1 MRKYYKSL
9 IFWVIIGL
17 ILGVIVG
24 AMPPIKIPFF
34 GIENLA
40 LWSKVFIDMFIRA
53 LKLLIGPIIFVMIIL
68 GIIGLGDVKKVGGIG
83 VKAVIYFEV
92 VSTLALAVGIIVA
105 RIMQPGVGMNLD
117 ASALDSKGVDKYVQ
131 AASGADAG
139 FLGVLKSAIPTDL
152 VSPFTDGKTLQVLFI
167 ALFTAFIVITLK
179 EQDREY
185 IKKALEVFQAFVFK
199 ILTLIMY
206 FSPFATFGAMAYLI
220 AKFGLTS
227 LTNMGYLL
235 FVMLFA
241 CCVFIFGVLGIICY
255 FAKVNIFKFMNFI
268 SKELLIVFSTSSSES
283 ALLPLMKKLERAGID
298 KSCVGLVLPT
308 GYSFNLDC
316 TNIYLAMSVIFL
328 AQAFNIDITLWQE
341 ITILL
346 ILMVTSKGAV
356 GVTGSGFIV
365 LAGTLSSLGDGLIPV
380 ATITVLLGVDKFM
393 SEMRACGNLC
403 GNSVACLIVA
413 IWNKQIDMEK
423 FRYALDHP
431 NDFKIQD

>member
-1 MRKYYKSL
+1 MRKYLKSL
-9 IFWVIIGL
+9 IFWVIVGL
-17 ILGVIVG
+17 ILGIVVG
-24 AMPPIKIPFF
+24 AMPPIKIESL

-40 LWSKVFIDMFIRA
+40 IWSKVFIDMFIKA

-68 GIIGLGDVKKVGGIG
+68 GIVGLGDIKKIGGIG

-92 VSTLALAVGIIVA
+92 VSTLALIVGIFMAKV
-105 RIMQPGVGMNLD
+105 MQPGVGMNLD
-117 ASALDSKGVDKYVQ
+117 VNALDASSVDKYIK
-131 AASGADAG
+131 ASQGEQAG
-139 FLGVLKSAIPTDL
+139 FWGVLKGAIPQDI

-199 ILTLIMY
+199 ILTLVMY

-220 AKFGLTS
+220 SKFGLSS
-227 LTNMGYLL
+227 LVNMGYLL
-235 FVMLFA
+235 FVMLTA
-241 CCVFIFGVLGIICY
+241 CCVFIFGVLGVICY
-255 FAKVNIFKFMNFI
+255 FAKINIFKFIRFI
-268 SKELLIVFSTSSSES
+268 AKELLIVFTTSSSES
-283 ALLPLMKKLERAGID
+283 ALLPLMKKLEKAGID

-316 TNIYLAMSVIFL
+316 TNIYLAMAVIFL

-365 LAGTLSSLGDGLIPV
+365 LAGTLSSLGDNLIPV

-431 NDFKIQD
+431 NDYKIQD

>member
-17 ILGVIVG
+17 ILGIIVG

-167 ALFTAFIVITLK
+167 SLFTAFIVITLK